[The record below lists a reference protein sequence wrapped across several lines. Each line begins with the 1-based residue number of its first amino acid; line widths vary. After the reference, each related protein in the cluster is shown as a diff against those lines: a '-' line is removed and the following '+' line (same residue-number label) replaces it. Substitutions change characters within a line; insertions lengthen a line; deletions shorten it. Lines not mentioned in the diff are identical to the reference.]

1 MRKTAVILFFLNSLL
16 TIQAQVSFKTIL
28 PQQPV
33 VVGESFQ
40 VQYTISNAEKISG
53 FNATSSFESFRFV
66 SGPDIYNGK
75 MAGVN
80 GIQQI
85 KNYVFTLEAIRPGY
99 FTIHGAWAKIDGRA
113 IISNP
118 VIIEVISKEEAA
130 KRYNSTDNSAYL
142 LRPGEDPYEKIRQNL
157 FMKVVVDKRNC
168 YTGEPILATFKLYSR
183 LQSKSDIIK
192 NPGFYG
198 FTVYDMLNLDDK
210 TVATE
215 TINGKTFDVHTIRMV
230 QLFPLQAGIF
240 TVDAMEV
247 KNRVEFSRSIIKK
260 RTEQKIVE
268 GVLNTGSDEPA
279 NENAEIFESTIKTE
293 PVIINV
299 KPVPAAKKPHDYNG
313 AAGIFSISASIPKT
327 RLLKNEEG
335 SLEVTIS
342 GQGNFTQLSA
352 PVIHWPE
359 GIESFEPVIS
369 DSLDKSKFPLKGSR
383 MYRYTFVC
391 VKPGKYQV
399 PPISFSFFNPSSVD
413 YKTVSS
419 AEVDVEVGN
428 EEKTTPAIANKK
440 VSIAQKNARASR
452 IAGIIIISCL
462 LAVLIYWIR
471 YKKEPAGTE
480 EEKKIVLPGIDE
492 ILAPAEELVSGDS
505 KTFFSSLHQCIWN
518 YLAIHFKLSGSEMS
532 KKILSDTFALRGVNN
547 QYVSEVIS
555 LLEQCETGIF
565 TTAYLQE
572 DNQSV
577 FVRASNTLEKISNQ
591 LL

>member
-1 MRKTAVILFFLNSLL
+1 MLSL
-16 TIQAQVSFKTIL
+16 QAQVSFKTIV
-28 PQQPV
+28 PQQPL

-53 FNATSSFESFRFV
+53 FNATASFESFRFV

-75 MAGVN
+75 EVGTN

-85 KNYVFTLEAIRPGY
+85 KNYVFTLEAIRPGF
-99 FTIHGAWAKIDGRA
+99 FTVHGAWATIDGKTT
-113 IISNP
+113 ISNP
-118 VIIEVISKEEAA
+118 AIVEIISKKEAA
-130 KRYNSTDNSAYL
+130 KRYNSVDNSAYL
-142 LRPGEDPYEKIRQNL
+142 LQPGEDPNEKIRQNL
-157 FMKVVVDKRNC
+157 FMKIVVDKRNC

-198 FTVYDMLNLDDK
+198 FTVHDMLNLDDK
-210 TVATE
+210 TVTTE

-247 KNRVEFSRSIIKK
+247 KNKVEFSRSIIKK
-260 RTEQKIVE
+260 RTEQKIAE
-268 GVLNTGSDEPA
+268 GVLNTDNDEPA
-279 NENAEIFESTIKTE
+279 NGNAEIFESTIKTE

-299 KPVPAAKKPHDYNG
+299 KPVPAAKKPNDYNG
-313 AAGIFSISASIPKT
+313 ATGIFSISASIPKT
-327 RLLKNEEG
+327 GLLKNEEG
-335 SLEVTIS
+335 FLEVTIS
-342 GQGNFTQLSA
+342 GQGNFTQLTA
-352 PVIHWPE
+352 PVIYWPE
-359 GIESFEPVIS
+359 GIESFEPGIS
-369 DSLDKSKFPLKGSR
+369 DSLDKSKFPLKGNR
-383 MYRYTFVC
+383 KYRYTFVC
-391 VKPGKYQV
+391 VKSGKYQV
-399 PPISFSFFNPSSVD
+399 PPISFSFFNPSSGD
-413 YKTVSS
+413 YKTISS
-419 AEVDVEVGN
+419 AAVDVEVGN
-428 EEKTTPAIANKK
+428 EEKTTPVVANKK

-452 IAGIIIISCL
+452 IAGIIIISAL

-480 EEKKIVLPGIDE
+480 KEEKIVLPGIDE
-492 ILAPAEELVSGDS
+492 ILAPAKDLISSDS

-518 YLAIHFKLSGSEMS
+518 FLTIHFKLSGSEMS
-532 KKILSDTFALRGVNN
+532 KKSLSDTFTLRGVNN
-547 QYVSEVIS
+547 QHVSEVIS
-555 LLEQCETGIF
+555 LLEQCEAGIF
-565 TTAYLQE
+565 TTADLQE